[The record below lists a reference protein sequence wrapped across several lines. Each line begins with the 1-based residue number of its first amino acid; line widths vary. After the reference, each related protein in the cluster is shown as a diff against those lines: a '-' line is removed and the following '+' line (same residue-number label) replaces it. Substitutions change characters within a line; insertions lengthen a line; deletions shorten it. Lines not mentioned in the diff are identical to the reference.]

1 MIAVN
6 ITIAL
11 LVFFA
16 KLNEVYFPISVE
28 LLSVASRANVEKIIK
43 YNGEWLQMVTGGVHA
58 KAEAKWPHGK
68 LVSILSELF
77 LFNYFLGGYQVEG
90 IEIKTA
96 TVYAGTEAE
105 RNYREKEEYRLY
117 SHSDV

>member
-1 MIAVN
+1 M
-6 ITIAL
+6 
-11 LVFFA
+11 
-16 KLNEVYFPISVE
+16 
-28 LLSVASRANVEKIIK
+28 
-43 YNGEWLQMVTGGVHA
+43 
-58 KAEAKWPHGK
+58 
-68 LVSILSELF
+68 
-77 LFNYFLGGYQVEG
+77 EG